1 MGGEVS
7 VSGYVR
13 GIDRQ
18 QAVLFPETL
27 DDYVGAENP
36 VRVIDAFV
44 DQLDLAALGFQRA
57 TPSDLGRPA
66 YDPRALL
73 KLYVYG
79 YLNRT
84 RSSRRLER
92 ETHRNVEVMWLVGR
106 TTPDHKTI
114 ADFRAAHPT
123 ALRGVF
129 REFTVVCRRLSLF
142 GAELVGI
149 DGSKFRAVNAKER
162 SFTAKE
168 LRALLGRIDA
178 RITEY
183 LTTLEAADRGD
194 PPAPVEAV
202 TPPALQDTVAQ
213 LTARQTEYRKLL
225 TSLEETGATQVT
237 LSDPESRR
245 MKTKEG
251 TNVCYN
257 TQIAVDAKHHLLAA
271 VDVTNEIND
280 EHQLAP
286 MAQQAKTTLGVDHL
300 EVTADAGYHHGPSV
314 QACVTAGITP
324 TVPSFNSSKNGP
336 AGRFTKADFT
346 YVPEAD
352 AYRCP
357 GDALLPFHFEHQRHG
372 QTQRFYYDFAACTG
386 CPLRTKCTGETQ
398 PTRGRR
404 IMRVAHE
411 TLLNEMADR
420 VRAHPERMVQRKSL
434 VEHPFGTIKRG
445 HDGGYFLLRG
455 LEKVRGEFSLMGLA
469 YNLIRAIN
477 VVGVPTLLAT
487 LSPTTRTDVCPAGA

>member
-1 MGGEVS
+1 M
-7 VSGYVR
+7 SGYVR

-18 QAVLFPETL
+18 QAVLFPEAL

-44 DQLDLAALGFQRA
+44 DQLDLAALGFQRT

-66 YDPRALL
+66 YDPRDLL

-92 ETHRNVEVMWLVGR
+92 EAHRNVEVMWLMGR

-114 ADFRAAHPT
+114 ADFRAAHPR

-129 REFTVVCRRLSLF
+129 REFTVVCRRLELF

-162 SFTAKE
+162 SFTPSA
-168 LRALLGRIDA
+168 LRALLKRIDA
-178 RITEY
+178 RITDY
-183 LTTLEAADRGD
+183 LTTLDAADRSD
-194 PPAPVEAV
+194 PAAGAAAGAV
-202 TPPALQDTVAQ
+202 PGLQARVDQ
-213 LTARQTEYRKLL
+213 LTTRQTEYRALL
-225 TSLEETGATQVT
+225 ATLEETGATQIT
-237 LSDPESRR
+237 LTDPESRL
-245 MKTKEG
+245 MKTRQG
-251 TNVCYN
+251 TDVCYN
-257 TQIAVDAKHHLLAA
+257 AQIAVDAKHHLLVVA
-271 VDVTNEIND
+271 DVTNDVND

-286 MAQQAKTTLGVDHL
+286 MAQHAKATLGVDHL
-300 EVTADAGYHHGPSV
+300 QVTADAGYHHGPSV
-314 QACVTAGITP
+314 NACVTAGITP
-324 TVPSFNSSKNGP
+324 TVPHFNSSKNGP
-336 AGRFTKADFT
+336 AGRFTKAAFT

-357 GDALLPFHFEHQRHG
+357 GDALVPFHFEYRRDG
-372 QTQRFYYDFAACTG
+372 QPQRFYYDFAACSG
-386 CPLRTKCTGETQ
+386 CPLRAQCTGETQ
-398 PTRGRR
+398 PKRGRR

-411 TLLNEMADR
+411 TVLEEMAAR

-455 LEKVRGEFSLMGLA
+455 LQKVRGEFSLMGLA

-477 VVGVPTLLAT
+477 VVGVPTLLAMLT
-487 LSPTTRTDVCPAGA
+487 PSTRNDVLRPAGA